1 MQVKADNSGQGTVM
15 KIKRYFAPDIRQA
28 IRKVRDEQGPDAV
41 ILSNQRVNGGIEIVA
56 AVDYD
61 ESLFR
66 KNMMPQDTTLTE
78 NPDIKMQIQKQDSN
92 RMHNKDE
99 FTGSNTSR
107 QLSDVIWSQ
116 DPAIVEIQDELRKL
130 RDMLENQLSGL
141 AWGDLNRR
149 YPQRADLMRRLMKIG
164 LSTSLC
170 QEISNLISS
179 DTDIDHLW
187 GQALTSLVDRVPIMQ
202 SDLLTDGGVVALI
215 GPTGVG
221 KTTTI
226 AKIASRYTLR
236 HGNRDVALVTIDNY
250 RVGAYEQLRTY
261 GRILDIPVKNADS
274 RQELKQVLN
283 DLKGRRLILIDTA
296 GMGQHDH
303 HLINQADIIDSDAS
317 IRTSLLLS
325 ATTRLSGLE
334 DVVQAFE
341 IFNPTE
347 CMFTKIDEATSLG
360 NVLSIA
366 IKHNLPVSYVSNGQQ
381 VPEDLQRA
389 RAHTLVS
396 QCVALATRAE
406 KMLEEEVA
414 FQSYGRVA
422 ANAHG

>member
-1 MQVKADNSGQGTVM
+1 M

-56 AVDYD
+56 AIDYD
-61 ESLFR
+61 ESLFNGNVNTLD
-66 KNMMPQDTTLTE
+66 KKSMDQNPFDSADYIAGGSANNIEQSSQKKPGHDTA
-78 NPDIKMQIQKQDSN
+78 N
-92 RMHNKDE
+92 
-99 FTGSNTSR
+99 
-107 QLSDVIWSQ
+107 VVWSQ
-116 DPAIVEIQDELRKL
+116 EPALVEIQDELKKL

-141 AWGDLNRR
+141 AWGDMNRR
-149 YPQRADLMRRLMKIG
+149 YPQRADLMQRLMKIG
-164 LSTSLC
+164 LSASLC
-170 QEISNLISS
+170 KEITDQIS
-179 DTDIDHLW
+179 DDLDIDRLW
-187 GQALTSLVDRVPIMQ
+187 GRALALLADRTPIAEN
-202 SDLLTDGGVVALI
+202 DLLTDGGVVALV

-274 RQELKQVLN
+274 KKELQQVLK

-303 HLINQADIIDSDAS
+303 HLINQAGILDGDDS
-317 IRTSLLLS
+317 IKTSLLLS

-334 DVVQAFE
+334 DIIQAFD
-341 IFNPTE
+341 IFKPRD
-347 CMFTKIDEATSLG
+347 CMFSKVDEATSMG
-360 NVLSIA
+360 NLLSVV
-366 IKHNLPVSYVSNGQQ
+366 IKHHLPVSYVSDGQQ

-389 RAHTLVS
+389 RAHNLVS
-396 QCVALATRAE
+396 QCVALSTRAG
-406 KMLEEEVA
+406 KLLDEEIA
-414 FQSYGRVA
+414 MINYGRVV
-422 ANAHG
+422 ANARG

>member
-1 MQVKADNSGQGTVM
+1 M

-56 AVDYD
+56 AIDYD
-61 ESLFR
+61 ESLLR
-66 KNMMPQDTTLTE
+66 G
-78 NPDIKMQIQKQDSN
+78 NPTGYDNNIQDSMESIEDGN
-92 RMHNKDE
+92 SDNSKEPDAQQ
-99 FTGSNTSR
+99 SNHHPSNN
-107 QLSDVIWSQ
+107 IWSQ
-116 DPAIVEIQDELRKL
+116 EPVLVEIQDELKSL
-130 RDMLENQLSGL
+130 RDILENQLSGL

-149 YPQRADLMRRLMKIG
+149 YPQRADLMQRLMKIG
-164 LSTSLC
+164 LSASLC
-170 QEISNLISS
+170 QEITGQISS
-179 DTDIDHLW
+179 DLDIDRLW
-187 GQALTSLVDRVPIMQ
+187 GRALALLADRIPITET
-202 SDLLTDGGVVALI
+202 DLLTDGGIVALI

-274 RQELKQVLN
+274 RKELRQVLK

-303 HLINQADIIDSDAS
+303 HLINQAGILGDDDS

-325 ATTRLSGLE
+325 ATTRLSGME
-334 DVVQAFE
+334 DVIQAFD
-341 IFNPTE
+341 IFKPQD
-347 CMFTKIDEATSLG
+347 CMFTKIDEATSMG
-360 NVLSIA
+360 NLLSVA
-366 IKHNLPVSYVSNGQQ
+366 IKHNLPVSYVSDGQQ
-381 VPEDLQRA
+381 VPEDLHRA
-389 RAHTLVS
+389 RAHNLVS
-396 QCVALATRAE
+396 QCVALATRAG
-406 KMLEEEVA
+406 KMLDEEIA
-414 FQSYGRVA
+414 IMNYGRA
-422 ANAHG
+422 AAHAHG